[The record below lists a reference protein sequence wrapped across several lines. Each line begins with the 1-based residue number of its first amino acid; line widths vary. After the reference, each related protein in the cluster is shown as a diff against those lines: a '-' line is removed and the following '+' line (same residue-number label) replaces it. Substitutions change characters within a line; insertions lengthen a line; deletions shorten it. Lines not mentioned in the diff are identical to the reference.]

1 MDRHDASEACA
12 RLIEQ
17 VRALQDEIVADRRA
31 LHQIPE
37 VGMSLPETR
46 AFVTARLDE
55 LDIPWRPCGVVDPQ
69 TTERYERLGF
79 HGIVESTGVV
89 ATIGHGGPCIL
100 LRADMDALPIVEDN
114 DLPFRS
120 SRACSHM
127 CGHDAHAAMLL
138 AAARVLKLHEDE
150 LPGTVKLMFQPGEEL
165 GYGSKTMIDDGL
177 LENPRVDVAFA
188 LHAIANAPLG
198 HVAYTPGVASASLDT
213 FGVRIQGRGG
223 HTSAPQ
229 QCVDP
234 LMVANQIYQA
244 ANLFMTREIDPSAS
258 ITLSCGTMHGGTV
271 PNALPDTAELQFGMR
286 SFDVDAREHALA
298 RLPQIFESYAQA
310 WRATCDIATFSCPC
324 TRTDPDLAAEL
335 ADVLRAVAGDDCV
348 SIDAPMPVTEDF
360 AYVSEAVP
368 SLFVQLGAGSPDAA
382 PHHNP
387 HMVLD
392 ESVFWMGAAMH
403 VACAFT
409 WLVDHAQAR

>member
-1 MDRHDASEACA
+1 MNRYEFADVLD
-12 RLIEQ
+12 RLIDEA
-17 VRALQDEIVADRRA
+17 RALQEDIVADRRA

-55 LDIPWRPCGVVDPQ
+55 LGIPWRPCGVVEPQ
-69 TTERYERLGF
+69 ITERYERLGY
-79 HGIVESTGVV
+79 HGITESTGVV
-89 ATIGHGGPCIL
+89 ATIGQGGPCIL

-120 SRACSHM
+120 TRSCSHM

-138 AAARVLKLHEDE
+138 AAARVLKRHEDE

-165 GYGSKTMIDDGL
+165 GYGSKTMIDDGV
-177 LENPRVDVAFA
+177 LEAPHVDVAFA
-188 LHAIANAPLG
+188 LHIIANAPAG
-198 HVAYTPGVASASLDT
+198 RVTYSPGVASASLDT
-213 FGVRIQGRGG
+213 LGVRIQGRGG

-229 QCVDP
+229 QCIDP

-258 ITLSCGTMHGGTV
+258 ITLSCGTMHAGTV
-271 PNALPDTAELQFGMR
+271 PNVLPDTAELQFGMR
-286 SFDVDAREHALA
+286 SFDVKARAHALE
-298 RLPQIFESYAQA
+298 RLPQIIEDYAHA
-310 WRATCDIATFSCPC
+310 WRTTCELATFSCPC
-324 TRTDPDLAAEL
+324 TYTDPQLAACLVPALE
-335 ADVLRAVAGDDCV
+335 AVAGADRV
-348 SIDAPMPVTEDF
+348 SRDAPMPVTEDF
-360 AYVSEAVP
+360 SYVSEAVP
-368 SLFVQLGAGSPDAA
+368 SVFAQLGAGSADAA

-403 VACAFT
+403 IACAFT
-409 WLVDHAQAR
+409 WLSGDDA